1 MHVGRSY
8 RLVDFILW
16 SRRSVIY
23 MTIVSV
29 VAVLAYVVAPFAGF
43 AVPWA
48 VVLVLGTTVSLVAG
62 FKNAQVLSRSSEAL
76 AAFSQIAASSRI
88 LASVSCDFL
97 LPDIARQVLYRH
109 LAWLTALRFSLRRPM
124 PWETMSRGANR
135 EYRRRYYHIA
145 EDLSSVTAEVKA
157 LLGDDGAAIAARD
170 QPALELLQQQAQQ
183 FNSLLK
189 DDALPSSAYG
199 EFMRVLRDCHDQQAK
214 CDRIKNT
221 PYPRQYAIVTT
232 MFVWIFVS
240 LMPFGAVPMFAALGT
255 SIPAV
260 VALWLT
266 VPFTVLLGWIYLSLD
281 QVGESTSNPFEGGPN
296 DVPMSQICRDI
307 EIELRSRLG
316 ETALP
321 PRLQPVHGI
330 AT

>member
-8 RLVDFILW
+8 RLVDFALW

-23 MTIVSV
+23 MSVVSV
-29 VAVLAYVVAPFAGF
+29 VAVLAYIVPPFAGF

-48 VVLVLGTTVSLVAG
+48 VVLVLGTTVSLVSG
-62 FKNAQVLSRSSEAL
+62 FKNSQVLTRSSEAL
-76 AAFSQIAASSRI
+76 AAFSQIASSSRI

-97 LPDIARQVLYRH
+97 APDLARQVLYRH
-109 LAWLTALRFSLRRPM
+109 LAWLTALRFSLRRPL

-145 EDLSSVTAEVKA
+145 EDLSSVEAELRA
-157 LLGDDGAAIAARD
+157 LLGDDGVAIAARE
-170 QPALELLQQQAQQ
+170 QPALELLQQQARQ
-183 FNSLLK
+183 FNALLK
-189 DDALPSSAYG
+189 DDAVPSSAYG

-232 MFVWIFVS
+232 MFVWIFVT
-240 LMPFGAVPMFAALGT
+240 LMPFGTVPIFAALGT
-255 SIPAV
+255 SIPAL
-260 VALWLT
+260 VAIWLT

-296 DVPMSQICRDI
+296 DVPMSQTCRDI

-321 PRLQPVHGI
+321 PRLQPVNGI